1 MPYAPNKKPIS
12 LFNCIYNHEMSL
24 VPVNDTWERNF
35 VAELFP
41 GMAVAAGTE
50 PNAFGSIADA
60 EHRDS
65 RFGYE

>member
-1 MPYAPNKKPIS
+1 
-12 LFNCIYNHEMSL
+12 MSL

-41 GMAVAAGTE
+41 GEAVAAGTE